1 MVVYLM
7 KFDKYFEHLL
17 ASHGISQYF
26 ASILNMAILC
36 GILAISAIIANY
48 VLKLIIIKFIKR
60 WVDKSPNTYDDIFY
74 EKGVFNKLSHLG
86 PASIIYNFSPVL
98 LSEYPKLLEFV
109 HRLSIVYIAVIV
121 MVVLFAIVNALH
133 EIFSTSPIG
142 KQRSIKGYIQA
153 VKFIIYFIGSLA
165 ILSILIDYPLGDIF
179 LKLGAFAAVLMFV
192 FKDTIL
198 GLMAGIQ
205 ISSYEILRIGD
216 YIEMPHKNVDGT
228 VIDIKLSVVK
238 ILNANKT
245 ISTIPTYAFV
255 SEAFWNW
262 RGLEL
267 SEGRRMKRSI
277 NIDISTIKHCNEKA
291 LQKFRKIELLN
302 DFFSSKDREDFGAA
316 SEENL
321 FHGKAYTNSA
331 LFRAYID
338 AYLHNNPYI
347 LPEMTF
353 MVRQM
358 QPTEH
363 GLPLEVYAYIKEKN
377 AAKFETIQSDIFD
390 HIIAIM
396 PEFDLKMFQ
405 KPTGEDIRKA

>member
-1 MVVYLM
+1 MVDYLM

-17 ASHGISQYF
+17 TSYGLTQYF
-26 ASILNMAILC
+26 ASVLNMVILC
-36 GILAISAIIANY
+36 AIIA
-48 VLKLIIIKFIKR
+48 VLAMIANFILKQIIIKIIKR

-86 PASIIYNFSPVL
+86 PALIIYNFSPVP
-98 LSEYPKLLEFV
+98 LSEFPRLLEFV
-109 HRLSIVYIAVIV
+109 HRSANVYIAIIV
-121 MVVLFAIVNALH
+121 MVVLFSILNALH
-133 EIFSTSPIG
+133 EIFNNTPVG
-142 KQRSIKGYIQA
+142 KQRSIKGYVQA

-165 ILSILIDYPLGDIF
+165 IISILIDYPLGDIF

-192 FKDTIL
+192 FKDAIL

-238 ILNANKT
+238 VLNANKT
-245 ISTIPTYAFV
+245 VSTIPTYAFV

-267 SEGRRMKRSI
+267 SDGRRLKRSI
-277 NIDISTIKHCNEKA
+277 NIDISTIKHCTEKELSKFKKIA
-291 LQKFRKIELLN
+291 LLKEYFETKEG
-302 DFFSSKDREDFGAA
+302 EFGAA
-316 SEENL
+316 NEENL
-321 FHGKAYTNSA
+321 FHGKAYTNSS
-331 LFRAYID
+331 LFRAYVE
-338 AYLHNNPYI
+338 AYLKNNT
-347 LPEMTF
+347 LVLTDMTF
-353 MVRQM
+353 MVRHM

-363 GLPLEVYAYIKEKN
+363 GLPIEIYVYIKEKN
-377 AAKFETIQSDIFD
+377 GAKFETIQSDIFD

-396 PEFDLKMFQ
+396 PEFGLKIFQ
-405 KPTGEDIRKA
+405 KPTGDDIRKS